1 MSIIEMKVTTELIPD
16 VETSLCG
23 EADHQTCWTASS
35 AAVANSAAAAAAA
48 ADDNDGAGAGAGGLI
63 ERSADDVTSLDT
75 AHVSRCD
82 CQLG

>member
-1 MSIIEMKVTTELIPD
+1 MKVTTELIPD

-48 ADDNDGAGAGAGGLI
+48 DDDDNDGSGAGAGAGGLI